1 MLAQNQYS
9 FSGAESGG
17 HVKVVGK
24 SIELCILISIP
35 QQELI
40 VPIADV
46 RKSSVTVVSPLA
58 LSASR
63 LDRSALGFRQ
73 RTERL

>member
-1 MLAQNQYS
+1 
-9 FSGAESGG
+9 
-17 HVKVVGK
+17 VKVVGK
-24 SIELCILISIP
+24 SIELYISFFP

-40 VPIADV
+40 APIADV
-46 RKSSVTVVSPLA
+46 RKSSVTAVSPLA

-73 RTERL
+73 RTERLLADSRCSYIIIPSL

>member
-63 LDRSALGFRQ
+63 LDPSALGFRQ